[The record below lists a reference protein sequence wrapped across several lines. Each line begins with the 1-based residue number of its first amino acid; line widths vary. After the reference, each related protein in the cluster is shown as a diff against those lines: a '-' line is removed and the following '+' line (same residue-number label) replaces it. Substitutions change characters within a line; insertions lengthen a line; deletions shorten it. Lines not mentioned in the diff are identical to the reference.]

1 MKKILFSDIDGTILD
16 GHQAISAK
24 DQEAISY
31 LRKQGHYFAFCTGR
45 NLQETKA
52 IAHLFEYDYMVLNNG
67 AMIVD
72 KDENVLLRKQINN
85 KDAKD
90 ILNYC
95 LKCYPH
101 LIYTFYDG
109 INTYEY
115 VSPHETKVLKDGDF
129 VKINESFVDLLE
141 KMEDDFDIFCAVH
154 PDEKLDEILEIQK
167 YIDDNYKD
175 IHGTLNRI
183 FLDVTVNHCSKGTG
197 LQTLASMLNEDVET
211 YCIGDSY
218 NDLSM
223 FPMAHHP
230 YTFHRVDD
238 DIKKYTEKQVDYVY
252 ELIED
257 MLEEKL

>member
-1 MKKILFSDIDGTILD
+1 MDNVIETGFPWMKEYLWAYTGE
-16 GHQAISAK
+16 K
-24 DQEAISY
+24 DFKKY
-31 LRKQGHYFAFCTGR
+31 
-45 NLQETKA
+45 
-52 IAHLFEYDYMVLNNG
+52 
-67 AMIVD
+67 
-72 KDENVLLRKQINN
+72 
-85 KDAKD
+85 
-90 ILNYC
+90 
-95 LKCYPH
+95 
-101 LIYTFYDG
+101 
-109 INTYEY
+109 
-115 VSPHETKVLKDGDF
+115 
-129 VKINESFVDLLE
+129 
-141 KMEDDFDIFCAVH
+141 
-154 PDEKLDEILEIQK
+154 EKLDEILEIQK

-223 FPMAHHP
+223 FQTAHHT